1 MRSIIYALDRLVRKG
16 SGVFEFCDD
25 PDCVFRVSIGVAAY
39 PLRVP
44 SGEIPAGAKVVQLHF
59 WNEHMPAMPPDAPA
73 IGPAVKLRRRVASS
87 ARLLARHMREDPRLA
102 GVQAVGG
109 VTPLFSPGQGS
120 PAERI
125 FVRLGFAVTPHRN
138 PSGRFVEFWEELYAW
153 ILMWAFT
160 KGNQNRI
167 RLCELRRSDFWV
179 SAEDFLNLYGGPSGQ
194 TGAEDCHHSRPDRW
208 WRQS

>member
-1 MRSIIYALDRLVRKG
+1 MIHALDRLVRKG
-16 SGVFEFCDD
+16 SGVFEFCED

-44 SGEIPAGAKVVQLHF
+44 YGEIPAGAKVVQLHF
-59 WNEHMPAMPPDAPA
+59 WNEHMPAMPSDGPA
-73 IGPAVKLRRRVASS
+73 IGPAVKLRRMVASS
-87 ARLLARHMREDPRLA
+87 ARLLARHMREDPRLH

-109 VTPLFSPGQGS
+109 VTPLFVPGQGS

-125 FVRLGFAVTPHRN
+125 FLRLGFAVTPHRN

-153 ILMWAFT
+153 VLMWAFI

-167 RLCELRRSDFWV
+167 RLRELRRSDFWI
-179 SAEDFLNLYGGPSGQ
+179 SAKDFLNLYAEPSSGQ
-194 TGAEDCHHSRPDRW
+194 TGVNGSHHRQPGGW
-208 WRQS
+208 WRQR